1 MARGQ
6 HCADPFCYGARID
19 GWGVE
24 AVEMMVVGLLFVIA
38 VLLFIVMLPHIR
50 AGSGAVSKGRQ
61 PAPTPQ
67 PEGAKNTSLANI
79 GFVVAIIFP
88 LILALT
94 TYADSNGQDWQLSIA
109 LLAVAVIIFGVYVRW
124 LYRSRNARADNRNN
138 E

>member
-1 MARGQ
+1 MVLTSMGK
-6 HCADPFCYGARID
+6 G
-19 GWGVE
+19 GV
-24 AVEMMVVGLLFVIA
+24 VEEMLVAGLLFVIA

-50 AGSGAVSKGRQ
+50 TGSGAVSEGRQ
-61 PAPTPQ
+61 PASTPQ
-67 PEGAKNTSLANI
+67 PEGAKNTTLANI

-109 LLAVAVIIFGVYVRW
+109 LLAVAVIIIGVYVRW
-124 LYRSRNARADNRNN
+124 LYRSRNARADHRNN